1 MGKLFKIIGQYI
13 SKRTTIIVILLLGGA
28 LLYLYM
34 SGGSNDSKSPLITV
48 ERGTIVQE
56 VTVTGTTKP
65 AEDVDLAFEK
75 SGKVIRIYAA
85 VGDRVLPHQTL
96 VLLDQGELG
105 AQLLEAEANV
115 QSEEAK
121 LAELKRGTRKE
132 DLQIKE
138 TELEK
143 GRQDLA
149 NDYDSIPNVLSDAYA
164 KSDDAVRKQT
174 DELFSN
180 DEDTNPQLTFTTT
193 NSQTETNV
201 EYQRAI
207 LSSELRKWKAELLQL
222 GGISPD
228 QILDQALIT
237 GKTRLALIR
246 TFLETTMDAIVTA
259 TTLSQSTASTYKT
272 NISTGLTNVN
282 LAISNVNTQTQ
293 TIASQKIAVKKIE
306 DELALKLA
314 GSTAEE
320 ILSQEAKVRQ
330 AEAKAQNV
338 RAQLEKTI
346 LRSPIEGTVTR
357 QDAKPG
363 EIITPN
369 TIVVSIISGGKFKI
383 ETNVPEADIA
393 KIKIGNNAKVTL
405 DAFGNNVIFEGVVV
419 SVDPGETMLEGV
431 ATYKT
436 TLQFIHEDERI
447 KTGMTANIDILT
459 QKKENVLVIP
469 QRVVTSQNGRDV
481 VKLVQPDETIAE
493 REIQTGLRG
502 SDGNIEIVSGLQ
514 EGDKLAG
521 L

>member
-1 MGKLFKIIGQYI
+1 MEKLFKIIRHNI
-13 SKRTTIIVILLLGGA
+13 SKRTTIVVILLLGGA
-28 LLYLYM
+28 LLYLYIRG
-34 SGGSNDSKSPLITV
+34 GGSGLNSPFIAV

-65 AEDVDLAFEK
+65 AENVDLAFEK
-75 SGKVIRIYAA
+75 SGKVIRVYAA
-85 VGDRVLPHQTL
+85 VGDTVLPRQTL

-105 AQLLEAEANV
+105 AQLLEAEAIV

-132 DLQIKE
+132 DLQVKG

-149 NDYDSIPNVLSDAYA
+149 NDYDSVPNVLSDTYA

-180 DEDTNPQLTFTTT
+180 DEDANPQLTFTTT

-207 LSSELRKWKAELLQL
+207 LSSELRKWRDELLRL
-222 GGISPD
+222 GGTSSD
-228 QILDQALIT
+228 QMLDQALIN
-237 GKTRLALIR
+237 GKTRLALVR
-246 TFLETTMDAIVTA
+246 TFLETIMDTIVTA
-259 TTLSQSTASTYKT
+259 TTLTQSTASTYKT
-272 NISTGLTNVN
+272 NINTGLTNVN

-293 TIASQKIAVKKIE
+293 TIASQRIAVKKIE

-314 GSTAEE
+314 GSTPEE

-346 LRSPIEGTVTR
+346 LRSPIEGTITK

-369 TIVVSIISGGKFKI
+369 TIVVSVISGGKFKI

-393 KIKIGNNAKVTL
+393 KIKVGNNAKMTL
-405 DAFGNNVIFEGVVV
+405 DAFGNNVVFEGVVV
-419 SVDPGETMLEGV
+419 SIDPGETMLEGV

-469 QRVVTSQNGRDV
+469 QRVVASRNGRDV
-481 VKLVQPDETIAE
+481 VKVVQPDGTIAE
-493 REIQTGLRG
+493 KEVQTGLRG
-502 SDGNIEIVSGLQ
+502 SDGNIEIISGLE